1 MFLRCIRVNWSHD
14 TLNTDAVPRWRP
26 KLEINREKLLWC
38 FSWIM
43 RAFYMMIQQSSP
55 CSPLIFVGAF
65 SLPTSVIFM
74 LLNDSFLL
82 VGTLNVTLSVCPLGI
97 KRKRREKDLKSPT
110 AASAVGQT
118 YLSARAGE
126 ESTSKPHNTVQTWN
140 EHESQHAKETKEH
153 C

>member
-1 MFLRCIRVNWSHD
+1 
-14 TLNTDAVPRWRP
+14 
-26 KLEINREKLLWC
+26 
-38 FSWIM
+38 M

-126 ESTSKPHNTVQTWN
+126 ESTSKPHNTVQT
-140 EHESQHAKETKEH
+140 
-153 C
+153 

>member
-1 MFLRCIRVNWSHD
+1 MFLRCIWVNWSHD
-14 TLNTDAVPRWRP
+14 TQTLTQPRWLP
-26 KLEINREKLLWC
+26 KLEINSFFPWRGEKLLRC

-82 VGTLNVTLSVCPLGI
+82 VGTLNVTASVCPLGI
-97 KRKRREKDLKSPT
+97 KRKKREKDLKSPK

-118 YLSARAGE
+118 YISARAGE

-140 EHESQHAKETKEH
+140 EHES
-153 C
+153 